1 MISVE
6 LRSFIKPDKYKE
18 LIEKYNNILHTDLN
32 IRNILLNEDS
42 SVYIIDFDKCFIKPM
57 KKEDKEKIVNR
68 LLRSFIKEKTKKSA
82 YFEEEKF
89 ELLKKEALS

>member
-1 MISVE
+1 
-6 LRSFIKPDKYKE
+6 
-18 LIEKYNNILHTDLN
+18 
-32 IRNILLNEDS
+32 
-42 SVYIIDFDKCFIKPM
+42 M

>member
-1 MISVE
+1 M
-6 LRSFIKPDKYKE
+6 LKTIKKFFD
-18 LIEKYNNILHTDLN
+18 NNILHTDLN